1 MSINSD
7 PNSAQHSALSQLCC
21 MHSCVHAV
29 STVTRSRARR
39 AHCGAH
45 QALCRG
51 TPWLPQPSSPIA
63 TRGQSFSIAT
73 AKSMSR
79 QRTLRNLS
87 QQRNLYRNKE
97 IFVATKKL
105 LEFCRDRQF
114 FVATEPI
121 CRAHTRVLVVRVV
134 RLSRTPVSSLYR
146 IAYQIRRSK
155 YDPYI

>member
-21 MHSCVHAV
+21 IHSCVHAV

-121 CRAHTRVLVVRVV
+121 CRAHTRVSHACCAPVAHAPLVT
-134 RLSRTPVSSLYR
+134 LSDSLSDKAFK
-146 IAYQIRRSK
+146 I
-155 YDPYI
+155 